1 MMYMF
6 ARAKFH
12 RLGALYKRNP
22 YSSSEG
28 WKPKMKKLAG
38 LFLPRPLVGIRLPPP
53 LCMSRVSL
61 CSNLLFLEGQHQ
73 AGLEP
78 TP

>member
-1 MMYMF
+1 MMYVF

-12 RLGALYKRNP
+12 SLGTLHNSNP

-38 LFLPRPLVGIRLPPP
+38 LLLPRPLITIRWPPP
-53 LCMSRVSL
+53 LCTSRVSL
-61 CSNLLFLEGQHQ
+61 CSNLLLLEGKHQ
-73 AGLEP
+73 TGLEP